1 MSQCGE
7 GCPHPGCDGQMGGPV
22 CVALLAELVQRE
34 QRDPVVKYDGAGQPV
49 RASELGL
56 NRAGRREAAREARR
70 RR

>member
-1 MSQCGE
+1 
-7 GCPHPGCDGQMGGPV
+7 MGGPV
-22 CVALLAELVQRE
+22 CVALLAELVERE

-70 RR
+70 R